1 MAAIATVAGAALLQA
16 TANIAL
22 ASAVIGFAGSA
33 IVSSINGD
41 SSGNASE
48 EGSGKALLSPKGP
61 IEGGG
66 PIRRRNDRR
75 RRARR

>member
-41 SSGNASE
+41 SAGNASE
-48 EGSGKALLSPKGP
+48 EGPSKALLTPQGQV
-61 IEGGG
+61 EGGG
-66 PIRRRNDRR
+66 PIRRRNARG